1 MPLKLQVIHTLAHL
15 INFENFVYANDKTIT
30 YVNSTLN
37 TSDSDQHRSL
47 LLTLSQLSANNVY
60 PLYLLGGTN
69 SQYLNPVRV
78 ANSNTILEGLKL
90 ASGITGIIRFDKLF
104 FTKFQSEYIFNYY
117 RNYHVYCFG
126 NIIFIINQT
135 HPAIILQSILVFA
148 SNMCCN
154 IFSRLCYPWHFRHS
168 CNTD

>member
-47 LLTLSQLSANNVY
+47 LLTLSQLPANNVY
-60 PLYLLGGTN
+60 PLYLLGRTN

-104 FTKFQSEYIFNYY
+104 LTKFQSE
-117 RNYHVYCFG
+117 
-126 NIIFIINQT
+126 
-135 HPAIILQSILVFA
+135 
-148 SNMCCN
+148 
-154 IFSRLCYPWHFRHS
+154 
-168 CNTD
+168 